1 MPLERHGTHCG
12 SRSDHAALG
21 LLETF
26 RWRNCLSF
34 CQGLVGED
42 FRINRALNLDGGSSS
57 AFWFKR
63 SNGSVFSISEMKN
76 VRDLWA

>member
-1 MPLERHGTHCG
+1 L
-12 SRSDHAALG
+12 
-21 LLETF
+21 
-26 RWRNCLSF
+26 
-34 CQGLVGED
+34 GED

-76 VRDLWA
+76 VRDFIGLVPKQN